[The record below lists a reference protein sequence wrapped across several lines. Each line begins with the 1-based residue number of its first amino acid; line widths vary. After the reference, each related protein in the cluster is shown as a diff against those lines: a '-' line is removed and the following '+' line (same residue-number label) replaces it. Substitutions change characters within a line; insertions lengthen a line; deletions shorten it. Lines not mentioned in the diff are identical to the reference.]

1 MKATDVLDRL
11 TELGVT
17 AWATGEKILLEPGSK
32 VPPALLVEVRQN
44 KAEIVA
50 HLRRRIELID
60 LPFPIGY
67 GGLPLAQVE
76 IAEAVMDKWGVTDP
90 ILRKYNVLSWVRG
103 YYQDVG
109 ENHGGHYEVLKGEQV
124 RLGDILDSQS
134 KKYS

>member
-11 TELGVT
+11 TELGVM
-17 AWATGEKILLEPGSK
+17 AYATGEKLLLEPGSK
-32 VPPALLVEVRQN
+32 VPPDLLVEVRQN

-50 HLRRRIELID
+50 RLRRRTELID

-67 GGLPLAQVE
+67 GGLALAQVE
-76 IAEAVMDKWGVTDP
+76 MAEAVMDKWGVTDP

>member
-11 TELGVT
+11 TELGVM
-17 AWATGEKILLEPGSK
+17 AYATEEKLLLEPGSK
-32 VPPALLVEVRQN
+32 VPPDLLVEVRQN

-50 HLRRRIELID
+50 RLRRRTELMD

-76 IAEAVMDKWGVTDP
+76 MAEAVMDKWGVTDP

-103 YYQDVG
+103 YYQDVR
-109 ENHGGHYEVLKGEQV
+109 ENHGEHYEVLKGEQV

>member
-11 TELGVT
+11 TRLGVT
-17 AWATGEKILLEPGSK
+17 AWATGEKVLLEPGSK
-32 VPPALLVEVRQN
+32 VPPDLLVEVRQN

-50 HLRRRIELID
+50 RLRRRTKLID

-76 IAEAVMDKWGVTDP
+76 MAEAVMDKWGVIDP
-90 ILRKYNVLSWVRG
+90 MLRKYNVLSWVRG

-109 ENHGGHYEVLKGEQV
+109 GRPTGSTT
-124 RLGDILDSQS
+124 RS
-134 KKYS
+134 

>member
-11 TELGVT
+11 TELGVM
-17 AWATGEKILLEPGSK
+17 AYATGEKRLLEPGSK
-32 VPPALLVEVRQN
+32 VPSDLLVEVRQN

-50 HLRRRIELID
+50 RLRRRIELID

-76 IAEAVMDKWGVTDP
+76 MAEAVMDKWGVTDP

-109 ENHGGHYEVLKGEQV
+109 GGPRGVLRGPE
-124 RLGDILDSQS
+124 RGAGSLGRHARFSV
-134 KKYS
+134 

>member
-11 TELGVT
+11 TRLGVT
-17 AWATGEKILLEPGSK
+17 AWATGEKVLLEPGSK
-32 VPPALLVEVRQN
+32 VPPDLLVEVRQN

-50 HLRRRIELID
+50 RLRRRTELMD

-67 GGLPLAQVE
+67 GGLALAQVE
-76 IAEAVMDKWGVTDP
+76 MAEAVMDKWGVTDP

-109 ENHGGHYEVLKGEQV
+109 ENHGEHYEVLKGEQV
-124 RLGDILDSQS
+124 RLGGILDSQS
-134 KKYS
+134 QKYS

>member
-17 AWATGEKILLEPGSK
+17 AWATGEQVLLEPGSK
-32 VPPALLVEVRQN
+32 VPPDLLVEVRQN

-50 HLRRRIELID
+50 RLRRRTKLID

-76 IAEAVMDKWGVTDP
+76 MAEAVMDKWGVTDP

-109 ENHGGHYEVLKGEQV
+109 ENHGGHYEALKREQS
-124 RLGDILDSQS
+124 RMGGILDQAGG
-134 KKYS
+134 